1 MIVLALESST
11 SSAKAMLYDNEHG
24 VLAARSVAYPV
35 SISAGGVCDTKAV
48 TTLTLELGR
57 EIAQG
62 QPVQAVAICAT
73 WHSVSLCRDS
83 LENPGKAYL
92 WNFLEPSGQCTKIR
106 QDVVLT
112 DELYRRTGC
121 MPHMTYSRHALH
133 YLASQG
139 EHIQE
144 GRLITQGGYTFYAL
158 TGEWRESISTMCGWY
173 AGNSP
178 AMFRNS
184 SAMRTS

>member
-11 SSAKAMLYDNEHG
+11 SSAKAMLYDNEQG
-24 VLAARSVAYPV
+24 VLAVRSVAYPA

-73 WHSVSLCRDS
+73 WHSVSLCRGS
-83 LENPGKAYL
+83 LDHPGKAYL
-92 WNFLEPSGQCTKIR
+92 WNFLEPSGQCAQIR
-106 QDVVLT
+106 QDAALT

-121 MPHMTYSRHALH
+121 MPHVT
-133 YLASQG
+133 
-139 EHIQE
+139 
-144 GRLITQGGYTFYAL
+144 
-158 TGEWRESISTMCGWY
+158 
-173 AGNSP
+173 
-178 AMFRNS
+178 
-184 SAMRTS
+184 